1 MNDSIFDVIRPYLQF
16 EEQKQITHTTKMKLR
31 ESKETLEQSI
41 SEFVARATRKP
52 IEINTATAD
61 ELQALNGIGEVFSS
75 RIVKYRQLLGGFSRL
90 E

>member
-1 MNDSIFDVIRPYLQF
+1 MTDSIFDVIRPYLQF
-16 EEQKQITHTTKMKLR
+16 EEQKQIAYTTKMKLR
-31 ESKETLEQSI
+31 ESKETLEQSK
-41 SEFVARATRKP
+41 SEVIARATRRP

-61 ELQALNGIGEVFSS
+61 ELQTLNGIGEVFSS